1 MEKKVEITAEYMS
14 YKAAAEYLGLKTQN
28 TLRKYIAAG
37 LPVIDVNGSKRIS
50 KTAIDKFM
58 AKHTVIEGENHV

>member
-1 MEKKVEITAEYMS
+1 MTEYMS
-14 YKAAAEYLGLKTQN
+14 YKAATKYLGLKTQN

-58 AKHTVIEGENHV
+58 AEHQTSTVNAESEPVKKGA